1 MNLIEVLIN
10 LVTFI
15 GGVLISPYVVKFMF
29 EKIIQN
35 KFDKNLEEFKS
46 ELTKIN
52 DKFNIEYS
60 KLHKNRVN

>member
-1 MNLIEVLIN
+1 
-10 LVTFI
+10 
-15 GGVLISPYVVKFMF
+15 MF

-60 KLHKNRVN
+60 KLHENRVN

>member
-15 GGVLISPYVVKFMF
+15 GGVLISPYVVKF
-29 EKIIQN
+29 

-60 KLHKNRVN
+60 KLHENRVN

>member
-35 KFDKNLEEFKS
+35 TGGTHYGRKCEKEK
-46 ELTKIN
+46 
-52 DKFNIEYS
+52 
-60 KLHKNRVN
+60 